1 MISSWKLCN
10 YFIAKGVSS
19 PKFLLLR
26 IPWAWIEMLKCQGHA
41 GNISDQISKRTVDIA
56 WKAVSSNSG
65 CCTRVFLFRW
75 LFLATVGVP
84 MARRGVSTST
94 SSSNW
99 SLLSSELRAG
109 RRRLLGEQWR
119 IRALWLLH
127 SRSGLDP
134 TVRCGSPRLDV
145 VWRCNHFQQ
154 PVMPPG
160 IPLLFTCISGRA
172 CGPSVHGPPNLP
184 RSVRCLT
191 ISRAW

>member
-1 MISSWKLCN
+1 MPRACWEYLRPDIQENSGYCLKSSFKQLWMLH
-10 YFIAKGVSS
+10 KGVSFS
-19 PKFLLLR
+19 L
-26 IPWAWIEMLKCQGHA
+26 IVS
-41 GNISDQISKRTVDIA
+41 GNCGSAHGQERS
-56 WKAVSSNSG
+56 
-65 CCTRVFLFRW
+65 FYL
-75 LFLATVGVP
+75 
-84 MARRGVSTST
+84 T